1 MRMSWYA
8 DTGVAVYSIWQG
20 GTCTGTFRLP
30 IADLPR
36 MVQALQ
42 RGPGGNA
49 SSAAEQPAAG
59 QAQRDSPARE
69 PQPGMPD
76 SDIGADQA
84 ATAVH
89 RPRGGRRHRGDRA
102 QAGYAGGA
110 AGEDRREART
120 ACPPRGARVGS
131 S

>member
-42 RGPGGNA
+42 RGPGGTA
-49 SSAAEQPAAG
+49 SSGAEQPAAG

-76 SDIGADQA
+76 SAIGADQA

-89 RPRGGRRHRGDRA
+89 RPRGGRHHGDDRA
-102 QAGYAGGA
+102 QAGYAGDP
-110 AGEDRREART
+110 AGEYREEPSTGYLA
-120 ACPPRGARVGS
+120 GG
-131 S
+131 